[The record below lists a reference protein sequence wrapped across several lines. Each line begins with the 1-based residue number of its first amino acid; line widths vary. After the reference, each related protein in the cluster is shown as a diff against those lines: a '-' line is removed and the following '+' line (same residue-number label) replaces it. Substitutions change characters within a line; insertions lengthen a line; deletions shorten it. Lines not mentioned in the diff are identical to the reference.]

1 MVSATLLRRT
11 GTKKITGMPEGG
23 THAWEEKTMNPSNL
37 GPAVRQGLK
46 HRLLCGGLLL
56 AFLPV
61 HVLNFHIEGTAIHL
75 LPILA
80 CLLMSALG
88 FLAPLILTEGFNSPM
103 PSSQHLAL
111 CPVGVQRVLMLAAA
125 LLMMAP
131 PLQRALSAA

>member
-1 MVSATLLRRT
+1 
-11 GTKKITGMPEGG
+11 
-23 THAWEEKTMNPSNL
+23 MNPSNL
-37 GPAVRQGLK
+37 GPAVRQGLQ

-61 HVLNFHIEGTAIHL
+61 HVLSFHIEGSALHL

-88 FLAPLILTEGFNSPM
+88 FLAPLILTEGFNRPM

-111 CPVGVQRVLMLAAA
+111 CSVAVQRVLMLAAA

-131 PLQRALSAA
+131 SLQRALGAA